1 MPPVWRVG
9 RVYLP
14 ARMARMSGVRLGPAR
29 GMGPERPRG
38 GHVLSVSTFRLTT
51 RRLTIHASP
60 MTNPSI
66 QEAVRDMVAKRRD
79 KQRAGDV
86 APGGEQDPILEWRVV
101 ERPSG
106 TRFKWRV
113 DPYVQKLGELVET
126 NKAAHVRA
134 RSQADLDRWLLA
146 IRQLMRRE
154 HGPRIRVK
162 KVADAELLV
171 WAEKG
176 DK

>member
-1 MPPVWRVG
+1 
-9 RVYLP
+9 
-14 ARMARMSGVRLGPAR
+14 
-29 GMGPERPRG
+29 
-38 GHVLSVSTFRLTT
+38 
-51 RRLTIHASP
+51 
-60 MTNPSI
+60 
-66 QEAVRDMVAKRRD
+66 MVAKRRD
-79 KQRAGDV
+79 KQRASDV
-86 APGGEQDPILEWRVV
+86 ASGGEQDPILEWRVV